1 MGCSF
6 NYVLL
11 WLWFVIRGLFVTTA
25 IPEAKSSLYY
35 GFHSTIPHVVDAVK
49 INKSVDDKKRDR
61 VFLSYLSNHGK
72 LSGDI
77 VKPWK
82 RRSIIDW
89 L

>member
-1 MGCSF
+1 MGGGFLWFFRLFADSIGMGCSF

-49 INKSVDDKKRDR
+49 INKSVDDKKTIEY
-61 VFLSYLSNHGK
+61 FYLTYQIMAS
-72 LSGDI
+72 
-77 VKPWK
+77 
-82 RRSIIDW
+82 
-89 L
+89 